1 MIALRQCC
9 WPGSAATAS
18 CCLPWREC
26 CVGGAI
32 SPAVADAL
40 YDAYGWTGGCWFGA
54 ALPLVGLAIWT
65 ARLRRSR
72 RQLTE
77 VAA

>member
-1 MIALRQCC
+1 
-9 WPGSAATAS
+9 
-18 CCLPWREC
+18 
-26 CVGGAI
+26 VGGAI